1 MTDSTSIGADR
12 SMFDIPG
19 LTSQVQVSPTKPLRD
34 DPHRWQAVMH
44 KGKALLTAASTV
56 APVGPFPELELRGYA
71 SNCVIA
77 TGAVWNYLTEYERVK
92 VLQRVAKDQGAALLE
107 KLAAAAQQLIEFL
120 TTCDN
125 EGLEPNL
132 DKLSETWAR
141 GTLNVENLPESLN
154 MSLEA
159 LRVNV
164 RRRAMADQIS
174 SEVSLADYPDTFPAI
189 NRKRKLIAVLGPTNS
204 GKTFDAFNRLAGSSA
219 GVYLGP
225 LRLLALEAYN
235 RLNDEFGIKT
245 TLITGEERREV
256 PESVVTAST
265 IEMLNTAAEL
275 DVAVVDEIQMLI
287 DPERGWAWTQAVV
300 GANAREVWVLGALS
314 AEPAIRALAARLGLE
329 LEVHKKERKNA
340 LKVANQPLGAN
351 PAAALKN
358 AQEGDAFI
366 VFSRRDALNLRDDLL
381 QQGKTVACIY
391 GALSPEVREREA
403 HRFSSGDAAVLVAT
417 DAVGLG
423 LNLPIR
429 RVVFT
434 SVEKWDG
441 QERQEL
447 TVPLLQQ
454 IGGRAGRFGH
464 QDEDGIVCGL
474 TIAEHRTV
482 QRLMKERQED
492 LPEKGFMIGA
502 STSYLEKISK
512 MTGELRLEALL
523 SMFVSHADRGDGFY
537 KPHVPQEQLDRAA
550 ELDAL
555 QMDLAL
561 KHTFAQAPMAS
572 NHQVIDATW
581 RTWAREAARGK
592 RIKLVLKGSPH
603 SALLEDAETAVRILA
618 AYRWFAYRLPD
629 LFVDYEL
636 ADTEMEPWVNAVD
649 EHLRSRRRQGTGGGK
664 NGRPSWYWG

>member
-1 MTDSTSIGADR
+1 MTDSTSIGIDR
-12 SMFDIPG
+12 SMVDIPG
-19 LTSQVQVSPTKPLRD
+19 LHSLELGSAAQVPHV
-34 DPHRWQAVMH
+34 DPNRWQAVLH
-44 KGKALLTAASTV
+44 KGKALLTAACTV
-56 APVGPFPELELRGYA
+56 PPVGSFPELELRGYA

-77 TGAVWNYLTEYERVK
+77 TGVVWNYLSEYEQMK
-92 VLQRVAKDQGAALLE
+92 VLHRTAKEQGPALLP
-107 KLAAAAQQLIEFL
+107 KLAGGLQHLLDFL
-120 TTCDN
+120 TTCTE

-132 DKLSETWAR
+132 DKLRDTWSR
-141 GTLNVENLPESLN
+141 GTLNIENLPESLR
-154 MSLEA
+154 MSLES
-159 LRVNV
+159 LRSNV

-174 SEVSLADYPDTFPAI
+174 SEVSLADYPETFPAI

-204 GKTFDAFNRLAGSSA
+204 GKTFDAFNRLAGSSS

-245 TLITGEERREV
+245 TLITGEERR
-256 PESVVTAST
+256 VVADSLITAST

-275 DVAVVDEIQMLI
+275 DVAVVDEIQMLV
-287 DPERGWAWTQAVV
+287 DAERGWAWTQAVV
-300 GANAREVWVLGALS
+300 GANAREIWLLGALS
-314 AEPAIRALAARLGLE
+314 AEPAIRALASRLGLE
-329 LEVHKKERKNA
+329 LEIRKKERKNA
-340 LKVANQPLGAN
+340 LKVAKQPLGAN
-351 PAAALKN
+351 PCAALKN

-381 QQGKTVACIY
+381 QQGRSVACIY

-429 RVVFT
+429 RIIFT

-454 IGGRAGRFGH
+454 IAGRAGRYGH

-474 TIAEHRTV
+474 TITEHRVV
-482 QRLMKERQED
+482 QRLMKERQDD

-502 STSYLEKISK
+502 STTYLEKISK

-550 ELDAL
+550 ELDSL
-555 QMDLAL
+555 QMPLAL

-581 RTWAREAARGK
+581 RTWARDAARGK
-592 RIKLVLKGSPH
+592 RIKLVLKGTPH

-618 AYRWFAYRLPD
+618 AYKWFAYRLPD
-629 LFVDYEL
+629 VFVDYDL
-636 ADTEMEPWVNAVD
+636 AETEMEPWVNAVD